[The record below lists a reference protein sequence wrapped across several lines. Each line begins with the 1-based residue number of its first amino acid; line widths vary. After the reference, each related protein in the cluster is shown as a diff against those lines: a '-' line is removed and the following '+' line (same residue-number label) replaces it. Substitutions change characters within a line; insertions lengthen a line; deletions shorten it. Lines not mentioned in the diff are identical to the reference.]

1 MKRRAASRRYRQYT
15 ALFRRD
21 ALFEIAKTLLVSEYL
36 STMKDFW
43 TLKSGAVAL
52 CAWATVAVATIC
64 GSVAS
69 AADEKCEMTNSWNEG
84 RYFALQETSI
94 SYVEQ
99 REREILARTQTRA
112 TFDWQVEAAP
122 LRADGVRVLKLKP
135 ARVMIRLQ
143 NADAD
148 VAYYDSD
155 NPLRGDELMKN
166 VFQQLLKSEFVVEL
180 KDGKVLKVDGC
191 EAFAKTLPAGENDDE
206 KYFVAQIQT
215 IASPSNIAQI
225 FDPLS
230 QPLPGKPVAV
240 GERWTTET
248 PFVLPALGEKK
259 LTLDCELK
267 GLASREP
274 KANVVAEAVL
284 DVELNAGAS
293 ATIKIDIDGKYNLT
307 DGVANVFAS
316 RATVNL
322 ALLKKNKAGEEVLV
336 KAIGVIRNKLTVAK
350 R

>member
-1 MKRRAASRRYRQYT
+1 MKN
-15 ALFRRD
+15 
-21 ALFEIAKTLLVSEYL
+21 I
-36 STMKDFW
+36 W
-43 TLKSGAVAL
+43 TLKSGAFAL
-52 CAWATVAVATIC
+52 CAWATLSVAVIFC
-64 GSVAS
+64 SVAR
-69 AADEKCEMTNSWNEG
+69 AAGEKCEITNSWNEG

-99 REREILARTQTRA
+99 HEREILARTQTRA
-112 TFDWQVEAAP
+112 TFDWQIESAP

-143 NADAD
+143 SADSD
-148 VAYYDSD
+148 LAYYDSD
-155 NPLRGDELMKN
+155 NPLRGDELMEN

-191 EAFAKTLPAGENDDE
+191 EAFAKTLPTGENDDE
-206 KYFVAQIQT
+206 KYFVAQIAT

-225 FDPLS
+225 FEPLS
-230 QPLPGKPVAV
+230 HPLPGKPVAV

-259 LTLDCELK
+259 MVLDCELK
-267 GLASREP
+267 NLASREP
-274 KANVVAEAVL
+274 KANVVAEAIL
-284 DVELNAGAS
+284 DVDLGVGAS
-293 ATIKIDIDGKYNLT
+293 ATIKIVIDGKYNLT
-307 DGVANVFAS
+307 NGVADVFES
-316 RATVNL
+316 RANVNL
-322 ALLKKNKAGEEVLV
+322 ALPKKNKAGEEIVV